1 VVSVARIRFWL
12 IHSISVMNSISIVGS
27 ALLLSC
33 SVDNRIKGSIGS
45 GFNDFSQSEIFFS
58 GPGVADG
65 ETPLYILVRLVNS
78 NGKPIKG
85 FRPEYSI
92 LSGFG
97 VVSGPCTQSDYN
109 GIAACAVKAMVAG
122 TKTLRV
128 TNIILVLPLQA
139 DLEFVAVS
147 NNLTVEPVY
156 PNHSNWLDYVK
167 NNNGGSNA
175 YNQPDASCDGSE
187 VGSFSACIHGG
198 EKRKVAV
205 SALSSCSGLTISDS
219 LGIFDWTCKEE
230 LGIVN
235 FYSIGLRSGKGL
247 HDLIGTSYS
256 WNTNSVTVT
265 MDSTVIGTSQESAWW
280 TNSVSALP
288 DNSSGSIINL
298 DGTDDD
304 GAGPDQAFVAGS
316 ILVLNSSRNTAGYN
330 INQDKMAVLIKEG
343 ATLKL
348 VSDGLCDY
356 GTGEASGGSEVCLL
370 ASGSQNFLWVEGAF
384 DGNLYTTNA
393 IQISLTNFSQ
403 FRHIKLTNFLEVGL
417 AFASSNRN
425 YVKDISL
432 WDNNTTT
439 GDGALELVGSV
450 DNRFMGIKISDTEG
464 LHIMN
469 SSDRNVFYD
478 MQITNSQWNN
488 ILINDSDNNILVT
501 VLSAQSQNAGIF
513 FEAGATGNT
522 VTHQTYGNE
531 SDEAV
536 SLYSANSTTIVQS
549 VVANNG
555 GYGGYLIMNPTS
567 DTLFAN
573 IAADSHSAWGVQ
585 YIGGSNTRFTYNLL
599 LESSSECDYAV
610 AAPTNPGLSTSCANQ
625 DGSDS
630 HLVTG
635 IDVTNSF
642 FGKVTS
648 DSANGSHTSGLRTYA
663 SITDWFNFDNL
674 YRLWGPD
681 GSAFP
686 NSDHTSRCLFG
697 VDCRIWDWRLRSTD
711 SMLLNRSG
719 DGVNSNEPFVAGNA
733 CPVAIN
739 GNYVLTDLSTPAKTF
754 LVNAVEIMDDEIG
767 NENGLCESSESCI
780 YSPNF
785 GAYQGEGDYS
795 QNGTCTFVNGTIT
808 DVTMYA
814 YPQNGSL

>member
-1 VVSVARIRFWL
+1 
-12 IHSISVMNSISIVGS
+12 VGW

-33 SVDNRIKGSIGS
+33 SVDNEIKGSIGS
-45 GFNDFSQSEIFFS
+45 GFNDFSQSEIFYS
-58 GPGVADG
+58 GPGGADG
-65 ETPLYILVRLVNS
+65 ETPLYVLVRLVNS
-78 NGKPIKG
+78 NGRPVTG

-92 LSGFG
+92 LSGIG
-97 VVSGPCTQSDYN
+97 VASGPCSKSDYN
-109 GIAACAVKAMVAG
+109 GIAACALKATVAG
-122 TKTLRV
+122 VKTVRV

-139 DLEFVAVS
+139 DLEFAALT

-156 PNHSNWLDYVK
+156 PNNSKWMDYVK

-175 YNQPDASCDGSE
+175 YNQPDASCVGSE

-205 SALSSCSGLTISDS
+205 SAFSSCSGLTISDS

-235 FYSIGLRSGKGL
+235 FYSIGLRAGRGL
-247 HDLIGTSYS
+247 QDLIGESYS
-256 WNTNSVTVT
+256 WNTNAVTVRMGT
-265 MDSTVIGTSQESAWW
+265 TVVGTSPQSEWW
-280 TNSVSALP
+280 TNSISALP
-288 DNSSGSIINL
+288 DNSAGSIINL

-304 GAGPDQAFVAGS
+304 GAGPDQAFVSGS

-330 INQDKMAVLIKEG
+330 VNQDKMAVLIREG

-370 ASGSQNFLWVEGAF
+370 AAGSQKFLWVEGSF
-384 DGNLYTTNA
+384 DGNLYATNA
-393 IQISLTNFSQ
+393 LQVSLTSFTQ
-403 FRHIKLTNFLEVGL
+403 LCHIKVVNFLEVGL
-417 AFASSNRN
+417 ALTSSNRN
-425 YVKDISL
+425 YVRDISL
-432 WDNNTTT
+432 WDNNPT
-439 GDGALELVGSV
+439 GYAALELNDSV
-450 DNRFMGIKISDTEG
+450 DNRFMGIKVGDSEG

-478 MQITNSQWNN
+478 IQITNSHWNN
-488 ILINDSDNNILVT
+488 ILIYDSDNNIFVK
-501 VLSAQSQNAGIF
+501 VLSAQSQNAGVF
-513 FEAGATGNT
+513 FEAGASGNT
-522 VTHQTYGNE
+522 LSHQTYGNE

-536 SLYSANSTTIVQS
+536 SLYSANSTTMVQS

-555 GYGGYLIMNPTS
+555 SLGGYLIINPTNN
-567 DTLFAN
+567 TLFAN
-573 IAADSHSAWGVQ
+573 IAVDSHQGPGIE
-585 YIGGSNTRFTYNLL
+585 YLGGSNARFTYNLL
-599 LESSSECDYAV
+599 LESSTECAHSII
-610 AAPTNPGLSTSCANQ
+610 PTNPGLSTSCGNQ
-625 DGSDS
+625 DGSDAN
-630 HLVTG
+630 LVTG
-635 IDVTNSF
+635 IDLTNSF

-648 DSANGSHTSGLRTYA
+648 DSANASHTNGIRDYA
-663 SITDWFNFDNL
+663 SVTDWFNFDNL

-681 GSAFP
+681 GSVFP
-686 NSDHTSRCLFG
+686 NSDHTSQCVFG

-719 DGVNSNEPFVAGNA
+719 DGVNSNEPFVAGSA
-733 CPVAIN
+733 CPAAIN
-739 GNYVLTDLSTPAKTF
+739 GNYALTDLSTPAKTF

-767 NENGLCESSESCI
+767 NDNGLCESSESCI

-795 QNGTCTFVNGTIT
+795 QNGTCTFVDGTIT
-808 DVTMYA
+808 DVRMYA
-814 YPQNGSL
+814 YPQNGSP